1 MIKTISF
8 LLKSA
13 ASMNSKTYILFFTIL
28 LGNQLFSQTAAEK
41 VAKGYCECAD
51 KEAFKKYVILF
62 AKNNEKAI
70 RSEMDSIDAL
80 IWKTKRCVKETVV
93 LTKEEGRK
101 VPENEIVDA
110 LKSNCPDVEKV
121 KSSYRK
127 MESIIEE
134 ELHQQ
139 DLKDRHQL
147 IEKYI
152 SLKEVDSAT
161 AQINEYIAYYG
172 TYSTNFIRV
181 IGYYYQLKDPES
193 ANLYVRFFVDQLMNE
208 GFINDERKDQSTS
221 LKAYVKKSLIE
232 LTTKYNQKE
241 MTTLVNT
248 IK

>member
-1 MIKTISF
+1 MNPKIKLFILF
-8 LLKSA
+8 LLFAK
-13 ASMNSKTYILFFTIL
+13 LFY
-28 LGNQLFSQTAAEK
+28 SQTAAEK
-41 VAKGYCECAD
+41 VAIGYCKCAD
-51 KEAFKKYVILF
+51 KEAFKKYVDLF
-62 AKNNEKAI
+62 NSNNEKAI

-101 VPENEIVDA
+101 VPENEIVAA

-121 KSSYRK
+121 KTAYRK

-181 IGYYYQLKDPES
+181 IGYYYQLKDTDS
-193 ANLYVRFFVDQLMNE
+193 ANLYVKYFVDLLMND
-208 GFINDERKDQSTS
+208 GFINDERNDQTTS
-221 LKAYVKKSLIE
+221 LKVYIKKSLLE

-241 MTTLVNT
+241 MITIVNT
-248 IK
+248 IE

>member
-1 MIKTISF
+1 MNLNLAAF
-8 LLKSA
+8 LL
-13 ASMNSKTYILFFTIL
+13 FTLI
-28 LGNQLFSQTAAEK
+28 GNQLFSQTAAEK
-41 VAKGYCECAD
+41 VANGYCKCAD
-51 KEAFKKYVILF
+51 KEAFKKYVDLF
-62 AKNNEKAI
+62 NTNNEKAI

-93 LTKEEGRK
+93 LTKEEGRR
-101 VPENEIVDA
+101 VPENEIVAA

-121 KSSYRK
+121 KTAYRK

-139 DLKDRHQL
+139 DLKERHQR

-172 TYSTNFIRV
+172 NYSTNFIRV
-181 IGYYYQLKDPES
+181 IGYYYQLKDTES
-193 ANLYVRFFVDQLMNE
+193 ANLHVRFFVDQLMND
-208 GFINDERKDQSTS
+208 GFIDDERKDQSTP
-221 LKAYVKKSLIE
+221 LKAYVKKSLLE

-241 MTTLVNT
+241 MITLVNT

>member
-1 MIKTISF
+1 MNPKITLFILF
-8 LLKSA
+8 LLFAK
-13 ASMNSKTYILFFTIL
+13 LFY
-28 LGNQLFSQTAAEK
+28 SQTAAEK
-41 VAKGYCECAD
+41 VAIGYCKCAD
-51 KEAFKKYVILF
+51 KEAFKKYVDLF
-62 AKNNEKAI
+62 SSNNEKAI

-80 IWKTKRCVKETVV
+80 IWKSKRCVKETVV
-93 LTKEEGRK
+93 LTKEERRK
-101 VPENEIVDA
+101 VPENEIVAA

-121 KSSYRK
+121 KTAYRK

-139 DLKDRHQL
+139 DLKDRHQR

-181 IGYYYQLKDPES
+181 IGYYYQLKDTDS
-193 ANLYVRFFVDQLMNE
+193 ANLYVKYFVDLLMND
-208 GFINDERKDQSTS
+208 GFINDERNDQTTS
-221 LKAYVKKSLIE
+221 LNAYLKKSLLE

-241 MTTLVNT
+241 MITLVNS

>member
-1 MIKTISF
+1 MISSKLNLKFTVF
-8 LLKSA
+8 LL
-13 ASMNSKTYILFFTIL
+13 FL
-28 LGNQLFSQTAAEK
+28 LIGKQFFSQTAAEK
-41 VAKGYCECAD
+41 VAIGYCKCAD
-51 KEAFKKYVILF
+51 KEAFKKYVELF
-62 AKNNEKAI
+62 NTNNEKAI
-70 RSEMDSIDAL
+70 RLEMDSIDAL
-80 IWKTKRCVKETVV
+80 IWKTKRCVKETVI

-101 VPENEIVDA
+101 VPEIEIVNA
-110 LKSNCPDVEKV
+110 LKLNCQDVEKV
-121 KSSYRK
+121 KTAYRK

-147 IEKYI
+147 IENYI

-161 AQINEYIAYYG
+161 AQINEYISYYG

-181 IGYYYQLKDPES
+181 IGYYYQLKDTDT
-193 ANLYVRFFVDQLMNE
+193 ANLYVKYFVDLLMND
-208 GFINDERKDQSTS
+208 GFINDERKDQTTS
-221 LKAYVKKSLIE
+221 LKAYIKKSLLE